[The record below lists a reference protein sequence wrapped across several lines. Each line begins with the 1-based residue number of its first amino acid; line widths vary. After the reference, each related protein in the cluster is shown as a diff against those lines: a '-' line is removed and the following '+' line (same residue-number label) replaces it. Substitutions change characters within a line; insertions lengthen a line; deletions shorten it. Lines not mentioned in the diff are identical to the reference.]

1 MIQVNE
7 VRRDGGW
14 ELVFSGHAG
23 YSQGEDIVCA
33 AVSILFFTL
42 AEAVSRGGG
51 GASFRSGQGRVFV
64 PDGYERERSFVRRG
78 VLLLAERYPGNV
90 KWG

>member
-51 GASFRSGQGRVFV
+51 GASFRSGQG
-64 PDGYERERSFVRRG
+64 GCLCRRG
-78 VLLLAERYPGNV
+78 MSGSAPLCGGGFCFWRKGIR
-90 KWG
+90 GM